1 MTNEEC
7 KAKAQ
12 ALLADMSVDEKV
24 AQIGGIMYIEGMYD
38 RILPLLEN
46 GMGEISCLCVRD
58 MKTIQEV
65 VDWQRR
71 VQKDIMEKSPHH
83 IPAIFH
89 IEGLCGSFTQGS
101 TSLPSGVS
109 RGSSFDVELEEEL
122 GEMVARQELACGF
135 THILAPVLDVARDPR
150 MGRCGESYGEDAT
163 LVSAMGSAY
172 TRGIQK
178 ASEAGKHAD
187 AVAKHFYGFHA
198 SSGGIHGAN
207 ADLCDREHLQTFG
220 KPFQAAITEAGLK
233 GIMPCYCA
241 VNGEPFSLSHYYLT
255 EILRDEMGFDGCVF
269 SDYGA
274 ISNAH
279 EFDHVGESMTEVGL
293 MALEAGMD
301 QELPFPQCF
310 NSGDFAQHFKDGTAD
325 MTLLDAACLRVLT
338 AKFRMG
344 LFDDPFAMDFEK
356 VQEIYD
362 EPANRELTLRSARE
376 SLILL
381 KNGPQKENPQGNG
394 GKAVLPISD
403 GVKKIAVIG
412 CHANNARY
420 FFGGY
425 THMDM
430 ATAQLAA
437 TNSMAGVGQSDKD
450 DRPKNILLPGCQVQD
465 DEQEGFDAVLRLQK
479 PGCRNLV
486 EELTARMPD
495 AEIRYAYGYPKYG
508 DDTSHFAEAL
518 EIARDADLVILTL
531 GGKWGSGSICTM
543 GEGIDTMDIG
553 LPPCQEAFLA
563 EVSKLGR
570 PLVGLHFSGRPI
582 SSDLADEK
590 LDAILECWCPSEA
603 GAEAIADVLLGKVN
617 PSGKLPVSVAIN
629 AGQIPVYYNQLFGS
643 GTTQARSIGFTNYV
657 DGSHAP
663 RYSFGHG
670 LHYTQFTYSNLVIDR
685 PKVAPDGQVKISVD
699 IENTGGREGTEIPYL
714 FLRDDWASMVRPS
727 MDLYGF
733 ARVSLAPG
741 EKKTVTFVLDP
752 SQTAFLTKK
761 REHEWKIEKGSFTV
775 MVGAAADDIRLTGTF
790 AVTEDRIISG
800 KNRKFYAVGNVE

>member
-1 MTNEEC
+1 MTNEKC
-7 KAKAQ
+7 KEKAQ
-12 ALLADMSVDEKV
+12 ALLEDMSVDEKV
-24 AQIGGIMYIEGMYD
+24 AQIGGIMYIEGMYE
-38 RILPLLEN
+38 RMAPFLTN
-46 GMGEISCLCVRD
+46 GMGEISCLCVRE
-58 MKTIQEV
+58 MKTIEEV
-65 VDWQRR
+65 VAWQRR
-71 VQKDIMEKSPHH
+71 VQKDIMERSPHH

-109 RGSSFDVELEEEL
+109 RGSSFDVELEEDL
-122 GEMVARQELACGF
+122 GELVARQELACGF
-135 THILAPVLDVARDPR
+135 THVLAPVLDVARDPR
-150 MGRCGESYGEDAT
+150 MGRCGESYGEDAA
-163 LVSAMGSAY
+163 LVSAMGTAF

-178 ASEAGKHAD
+178 ATEADKHAD

-207 ADLCDREHLQTFG
+207 ADLCDRDHLQTFG
-220 KPFQAAITEAGLK
+220 KPFQAAIAEAELR
-233 GIMPCYCA
+233 GIMPCYCT

-255 EILRDEMGFDGCVF
+255 EVLRDEMGFDGCVF

-301 QELPFPQCF
+301 QELPFPQCY
-310 NSGDFAQHFKDGTAD
+310 NPQEFAQCFKDGTAD
-325 MTLLDAACLRVLT
+325 MALLDAACLRVLT

-362 EPANRELTLRSARE
+362 EPANRRLTLRSARE
-376 SLILL
+376 SLVLL
-381 KNGPQKENPQGNG
+381 KNEAVSGCGDGDEEEK
-394 GKAVLPISD
+394 VLPISSNT
-403 GVKKIAVIG
+403 KKIAVIG

-437 TNSMAGVGQSDKD
+437 TNSMAGVGQSDKGG
-450 DRPKNILLPGCQVQD
+450 RPENILLPGSQVQD
-465 DEQEGFDAVLRLQK
+465 DEQEGFDAVLQLQK

-486 EELTARMPD
+486 EELTERLPQTQ
-495 AEIRYAYGYPKYG
+495 IRYAYGYPKYG
-508 DDTSHFAEAL
+508 NDTSYFTEAL
-518 EIARDADLVILTL
+518 ETARDADLVILTL

-553 LPPCQEAFLA
+553 LPPCQEAFLE
-563 EVSKLGR
+563 EVSKLGK

-582 SSDLADEK
+582 SSDIADEK

-603 GAEAIADVLLGKVN
+603 GAEAVADVLLGKVN
-617 PSGKLPVSVAIN
+617 PSGKLPVCVAVN
-629 AGQIPVYYNQLFGS
+629 AGQIPVYYNQLWGS

-663 RYSFGHG
+663 RYYFGHG
-670 LHYTQFTYSNLVIDR
+670 LHYTQFAYSNLVIDR
-685 PKVAPDGQVKISVD
+685 AETAPDQPVKISVD
-699 IENTGGREGTEIPYL
+699 IENTGQREGTEIPYL

-733 ARVSLAPG
+733 ARVTLAPG
-741 EKKTVTFVLDP
+741 EKKTVTFTLEP
-752 SQTAFLTKK
+752 SQTAFLTNN
-761 REHEWKIEKGSFTV
+761 REHEWKIEKGSFSV
-775 MVGAAADDIRLTGTF
+775 MIGAAADDIRLTGSF
-790 AVTEDRIISG
+790 AVTADRIING
-800 KNRKFYAVGNVE
+800 RDRKFYSIGTAE